1 MITALLFFLAGVA
14 NGAMDTI
21 KFNMNGFIWR
31 TEWWLEQ
38 GEWAPRLRSWLLK
51 HIVTMVSGGWHFMKF
66 TMTALIIAGVLTYEP
81 ILIWYWDG
89 LAFYAC
95 FSMGFICGY
104 YFIWR
109 SN

>member
-1 MITALLFFLAGVA
+1 MIAVALFFLAGIC

-38 GEWAPRLRSWLLK
+38 GEWAPRLRSWLLR
-51 HIVTMVSGGWHFMKF
+51 HVVTMISGGWHFFKF
-66 TMTALIIAGVLTYEP
+66 TMTALIIAGVLTYSP
-81 ILIWYWDG
+81 ILIWWFDAGILYS
-89 LAFYAC
+89 C
-95 FSMGFICGY
+95 FSLGFIAGY

-109 SN
+109 D